1 MSQED
6 VDVFRKSA
14 DALNSG
20 GVEALL
26 EFCPEDVVWYPF
38 PDAPESADGFHGH
51 DGIREVV
58 GGWTDSFDEFTVT
71 VGEIRDLGDSL
82 VALGEIAGSIR
93 GSDVPVRQPMGMIA
107 WDFRGGKLGAARSR
121 FFPSWEE
128 ALEAAGLRE

>member
-1 MSQED
+1 MSQEN
-6 VDVFRKSA
+6 VDVLRKAA
-14 DALNSG
+14 DAWNAG

-38 PDAPESADGFHGH
+38 PDAPESSSGFHGH

-82 VALGEIAGSIR
+82 VALGEISGIIR
-93 GSDVPVRQPMGMIA
+93 GSDVPVRQPMGIIA
-107 WDFRGGKLGAARSR
+107 WDFRGGKIGKSR
-121 FFPSWEE
+121 FFPSWEQ
-128 ALEAAGLRE
+128 ALEAVGVRE